1 MSGTA
6 AALETV
12 GLGKRYGRTWGV
24 RDCSFALPPGRVAGL
39 VGPNGSGKSTL
50 LRMAAG
56 ITRPTTGEVRVFG
69 HSHSNQTVEVLRR
82 VGYLDQERPLYRS
95 FKVSEMLRFGERL
108 NPGWDAPAAARYLTE
123 LGIPSDSR
131 VGRLSV
137 GQQAQVA
144 LTMCIAKRPELLLLD
159 EPVAALDPVAREGL
173 MQILLRAV
181 VEDGTTVLLSS
192 HAIADLAT
200 VCDFVII
207 LSASRVHVA
216 DDLEYVLASHR
227 LLVGPHD
234 SGGAPPGAVVVSTTH
249 AERQTNLLVRVDE
262 PIRDPGWRVVEPTL
276 EEIVIAYLRG
286 GGGAGNSPPASS
298 QGAVLVGDRNITG
311 AAGPPR

>member
-24 RDCSFALPPGRVAGL
+24 RDCSFALPPGRVAAL

-69 HSHSNQTVEVLRR
+69 HSHGNQTVEVLRR
-82 VGYLDQERPLYRS
+82 VGYLDQERPLYPS

-108 NPGWDAPAAARYLTE
+108 NPSWDAPAASRYLTE
-123 LGIPSDSR
+123 LASGESR

-144 LTMCIAKRPELLLLD
+144 LTICIAKRPELLLLD
-159 EPVAALDPVAREGL
+159 EPVAALDPGSRGA
-173 MQILLRAV
+173 
-181 VEDGTTVLLSS
+181 D
-192 HAIADLAT
+192 ADLAPRGGHGRDDGCSSPRT
-200 VCDFVII
+200 PSPIWRRCVISSSSSR
-207 LSASRVHVA
+207 LRVHVA
-216 DDLEYVLASHR
+216 DDIEYVLASHR
-227 LLVGPHD
+227 LLVGPHH
-234 SGGAPPGAVVVSTTH
+234 SAGAPAAPSSCPRHTL
-249 AERQTNLLVRVDE
+249 NVRR
-262 PIRDPGWRVVEPTL
+262 ISLSAWMSRSGTL
-276 EEIVIAYLRG
+276 G
-286 GGGAGNSPPASS
+286 GTCSS
-298 QGAVLVGDRNITG
+298 R
-311 AAGPPR
+311 PWKRS

>member
-1 MSGTA
+1 
-6 AALETV
+6 
-12 GLGKRYGRTWGV
+12 
-24 RDCSFALPPGRVAGL
+24 
-39 VGPNGSGKSTL
+39 
-50 LRMAAG
+50 MAAG

-69 HSHSNQTVEVLRR
+69 HSHGNQTVEALRR

-95 FKVSEMLRFGERL
+95 FKVSEMLRFGQRL
-108 NPGWDAPAAARYLTE
+108 NPSWDAPAASRYLTE
-123 LGIPSDSR
+123 LGIPCESR

-144 LTMCIAKRPELLLLD
+144 LTICIAKRPELLLLD

-173 MQILLRAV
+173 MQLLLRTV

-192 HAIADLAT
+192 HAIAELAM

-227 LLVGPHD
+227 LLVGPHE
-234 SGGAPPGAVVVSTTH
+234 SAGAPAGAIVVSATH
-249 AERQTNLLVRVDE
+249 TERQTNLLVRVDE
-262 PIRDPGWRVVEPTL
+262 PITDPRWRVVEPTL
-276 EEIVIAYLRG
+276 EEIVIAYLRS
-286 GGGAGNSPPASS
+286 GATGKTLPASS
-298 QGAVLVGDRNITG
+298 KGAVMVGDGITG
-311 AAGPPR
+311 GPGPFR